1 MRHLPWREAAREAG
15 RAGEAAAYFPS
26 LPSGTGLRVPIPSP
40 GDVRGELG
48 IEAGRGASGPDPG
61 PPGARER
68 NPQTNFPSAQLLR

>member
-1 MRHLPWREAAREAG
+1 MKHLLRKEAAQEVG
-15 RAGEAAAYFPS
+15 RAGAAAAYFPS

-40 GDVRGELG
+40 RDVRGELG
-48 IEAGRGASGPDPG
+48 VEAGRGASRPNPG